1 MFKKSIITAKSGK
14 KYTLGAVV
22 KQTGPNKRQLVSTE
36 AGDQLLCISVDLS
49 STPLKRAQFEEF
61 AASPNIMETVANPNV
76 LKIHDKVLTDKELH
90 VIVTKFD
97 MDLEEF
103 LLKNKL
109 DQSEAYFKLLANI
122 FVAIY
127 ELFSKFKFRKNNFS
141 LQNVFVKDADLLIGG
156 FNLGAVGYM
165 LFPSSLGNHYYKAPE
180 LLLGDE
186 LEGNEKTD
194 VWSIGVCLY
203 SIYFGQLPFKAVE
216 REDLLQ
222 EVKGWEK
229 QKNNLDGLSNHV
241 YSFIKRMIE
250 ADVSKRMSFAQFRD
264 EYQLYNPD
272 SKAVLAKK
280 RIKRQLHKL
289 GAEED
294 AKPSIPEGITDV
306 NLKQKIETNL
316 STSLEFRDNES
327 FPLPNSETNFSK
339 LSVSNSAVS
348 TSYILTSEDELDD
361 DVLRY
366 LFEKNKIIFIMD
378 GVKQAEQCAEM
389 AANQAVRQQLLYL
402 GLLLVK
408 RAYVENYYIFKLME
422 ANFNIFN
429 LKSFQRVCDTNAYS
443 DIRQFFRDFMAYLK
457 ETFHV
462 AMPKYVAGDPV
473 RKKQVDNFEK
483 LSLNELNGEIGGALS
498 AVAQHYRAI
507 HTKLSAEERKTVAK
521 SCFFWLLLKQNFHTF
536 EKFPKTED
544 WIAFCQEIDEN
555 SASEIDKMLQANGL

>member
-1 MFKKSIITAKSGK
+1 MFKKSIITSKSGK
-14 KYTLGAVV
+14 KYTLGTVV
-22 KQTGPNKRQLVSTE
+22 KQAEYNKRQLVTTE
-36 AGDQLLCISVDLS
+36 AGDQLLCITIDVNSAG
-49 STPLKRAQFEEF
+49 LKRAQLEEF
-61 AASPNIMETVANPNV
+61 AASPNIMETVTNPNV
-76 LKIHDKVLTDKELH
+76 LKIYDKVLTDKELH
-90 VIVTKFD
+90 LIVTKFD

-156 FNLGAVGYM
+156 FNLGVVGYA
-165 LFPSSLGNHYYKAPE
+165 LFPSSLGNYYYKAPE
-180 LLLGDE
+180 LLMGDE

-194 VWSIGVCLY
+194 VWSMGVCLY
-203 SIYFGQLPFKAVE
+203 SIYFGQLPFKAVD

-222 EVKGWEK
+222 EIKGWDK
-229 QKNNLDGLSNHV
+229 QKNSIKGLSNHV
-241 YSFIKRMIE
+241 YNFIKRMVETDI
-250 ADVSKRMSFAQFRD
+250 DKRLSFAQFKD
-264 EYQLYNPD
+264 DYQIYNPD
-272 SKAVLAKK
+272 SKVVLAKK

-289 GAEED
+289 GGEED
-294 AKPSIPEGITDV
+294 SKPSIPEGITDL
-306 NLKQKIETNL
+306 NLKKKIETNL
-316 STSLEFRDNES
+316 STSLEFRENES

-389 AANQAVRQQLLYL
+389 SANQAVKAQLQYL

-429 LKSFQRVCDTNAYS
+429 LNSFQRICDTNAYS
-443 DIRQFFRDFMAYLK
+443 DIRQFFKDFMSYLK
-457 ETFHV
+457 DTFHI
-462 AMPKYVAGDPV
+462 AMPKYVNSDPI

-483 LSLNELNGEIGGALS
+483 LSLNELNTEIGGALS
-498 AVAQHYRAI
+498 AIAHHYRII
-507 HTKLSAEERKTVAK
+507 HAKLSAEDRKTVAK

-544 WIAFCQEIDEN
+544 WISFCQEIDEN